1 MQIDGFYITEGVQ
14 GMALEVIA
22 KEVAKEAAKKFAE
35 KKSNEMVNAMKKF
48 DKVVGDNKIDK
59 LSSQSSEKKSN
70 IAKAKEMFDS
80 LMGDDKLKSSA
91 KKADVKTGS
100 ESAQDKNDT
109 KQKSKSSFDNNKEK
123 EVTKMTTRNEE
134 LAGKTH
140 PETGVKFVKKTITV
154 DGKKIEGVF
163 PQFESKYNVVLPKE
177 LRNKSDE
184 VQFKYCVKKLAK
196 AIESNPE
203 LSKQFTPKQLEQI
216 KNGEPR
222 ISGLTWHHSEIPGKM
237 QLVNSDIHAKTG
249 HTGGRDVWGGGNAN
263 R

>member
-1 MQIDGFYITEGVQ
+1 
-14 GMALEVIA
+14 MALEII
-22 KEVAKEAAKKFAE
+22 AKEAAKEAVKKFAE
-35 KKSNEMVNAMKKF
+35 KKSSEMINAAKKF
-48 DKVVGDNKIDK
+48 DKVVGDNKIEK
-59 LSSQSSEKKSN
+59 SSSLRNEIKSD
-70 IAKAKEMFDS
+70 IAKAKEKFDS

-91 KKADVKTGS
+91 KKADGKNGS

-109 KQKSKSSFDNNKEK
+109 KENSKEK
-123 EVTKMTTRNEE
+123 EVTKITTRNEE
-134 LAGKTH
+134 LAGKRH
-140 PETGVKFVKKTITV
+140 PETGVRFDKKTITV

-237 QLVNSDIHAKTG
+237 QLVNYDIHAKTG
-249 HTGGRDVWGGGNAN
+249 HTGGRDVWGGGNSS